1 MAVAAANCVNIPL
14 MRRQEIVQGISIQ
27 AEDGTDAGMSS
38 TAAIAAI
45 GQVIPSRIG
54 MVILAH
60 RCLIIMRYIS
70 RPILSFSDALLAE
83 SVC

>member
-38 TAAIAAI
+38 KAAIAAI

-54 MVILAH
+54 MVILLP
-60 RCLIIMRYIS
+60 RCVIIMHYIS
-70 RPILSFSDALLAE
+70 RSTIFFSHALLAE
-83 SVC
+83 SVR